1 MTIPPFEE
9 GGNLPPGIHEANW
22 DEIRT
27 RFGGTTWRREVL
39 AGLRESLESLLG
51 AGCRRIYID
60 GSFVTAKEAPGDFDA
75 CWEIA
80 GVDAGLLD
88 PVLLEFS
95 SARAAQKERFHGE
108 LFPAE
113 AAAAP
118 DGTRYLDYFQRDKL
132 TGDRKGIV
140 ALDLEDLP

>member
-1 MTIPPFEE
+1 MTIPPFRE
-9 GGNLPPGIHEANW
+9 GGNLPRGIHEATW
-22 DEIRT
+22 DEIVA
-27 RFGGTTWRREVL
+27 RFGTTAWRRELL
-39 AGLRESLESLLG
+39 AGVRDALESLRH
-51 AGCRRIYID
+51 AGCQRVYID

-88 PVLLEFS
+88 PLLLDFS
-95 SARAAQKERFHGE
+95 NARAAQKERFRGE

-113 AAAAP
+113 AIADP
-118 DGTRYLDYFQRDKL
+118 DGTRFLDYFRRDKF
-132 TGDRKGIV
+132 TGEPKGIV